1 MLRLHKP
8 IKSKIMLTLNVR
20 VKNAKTNQELDTIT
34 LGYSESVE
42 KAKMQYCENTGYKLF
57 EIKFEFID

>member
-1 MLRLHKP
+1 
-8 IKSKIMLTLNVR
+8 MLTLNVR

-42 KAKMQYCENTGYKLF
+42 KAKAQYCKNTGYKLF

>member
-1 MLRLHKP
+1 
-8 IKSKIMLTLNVR
+8 MLTLNVR

-42 KAKMQYCENTGYKLF
+42 KAKAQYCGNAGYKLF
-57 EIKFEFID
+57 GIKRQVIE

>member
-1 MLRLHKP
+1 
-8 IKSKIMLTLNVR
+8 MLTLNVR

-34 LGYSESVE
+34 LGYSEPVE
-42 KAKMQYCENTGYKLF
+42 KAKIQYCENMGYKLF